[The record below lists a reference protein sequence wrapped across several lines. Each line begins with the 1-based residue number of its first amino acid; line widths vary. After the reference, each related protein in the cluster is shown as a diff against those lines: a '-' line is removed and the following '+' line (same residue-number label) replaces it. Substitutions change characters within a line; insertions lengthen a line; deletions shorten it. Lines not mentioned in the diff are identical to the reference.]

1 MMKCQRD
8 VKECHA
14 VACTVKKGTIYR
26 SFSVVLIEN
35 MGRFRIDWSCN
46 ERKEPIGPDEQML
59 ESYRIGNFCQKD
71 MADCFTMKEVEIL
84 KTYLWRTYSWGLG
97 HSKYTQPIVGNI
109 LAMNRVGE
117 FSIVSPKKE
126 LRYVELSS
134 QGGYDLPFEVR
145 GYGHRIL

>member
-1 MMKCQRD
+1 MMKSQRD
-8 VKECHA
+8 VKKCHA
-14 VACTVKKGTIYR
+14 VAGTVKKGTIYR
-26 SFSVVLIEN
+26 SFSVVLIEKV
-35 MGRFRIDWSCN
+35 GRFRIDWSCV
-46 ERKEPIGPDEQML
+46 ERKEPIGPYEQL
-59 ESYRIGNFCQKD
+59 LDSYRQRNFCQKD

-84 KTYLWRTYSWGLG
+84 NAYLWRTYSWGLG

-134 QGGYDLPFEVR
+134 QEGYNLPFEVI
-145 GYGHRIL
+145 GYGNRI